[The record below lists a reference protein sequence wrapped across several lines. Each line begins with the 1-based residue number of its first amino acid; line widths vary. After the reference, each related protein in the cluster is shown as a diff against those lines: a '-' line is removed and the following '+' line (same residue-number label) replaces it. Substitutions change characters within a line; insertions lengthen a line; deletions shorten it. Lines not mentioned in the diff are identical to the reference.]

1 MKVLICGANGFV
13 GRHLVYALRKAGHNV
28 IRGVRQPREPNDM
41 EIDYRHDTA
50 KEIWRT
56 RLVGMGAVINAVGV
70 LRSSSRA
77 PMHQL
82 HGEAPRAL
90 FEACAEAG
98 VTRVVHFSALGIDQG
113 IETAYF
119 QTRRMAEATLDNL
132 SGSIQWLILRP
143 SIIYGE
149 DGASARLFRSLA
161 KLPLHALPMGGHQ
174 VLQPVHIDDICEAT
188 TRWLDTD
195 AINKQIISA
204 VGAESTTMRGMLA
217 SYRSQMQ
224 LPAAAHINVPAFL
237 IRFAARIGDV
247 IPSSPLCSDTLTML
261 LAGNT
266 ADSTGFAQLLG
277 RSPLSY
283 RNFIRHNHAST

>member
-1 MKVLICGANGFV
+1 MNVLICGANGFV
-13 GRHLVYALRKAGHNV
+13 GRHLVHALRQAGHTV
-28 IRGVRQPREPNDM
+28 IRGVHQPREPNDM
-41 EIDYRHDTA
+41 EMDYRHDTTKA
-50 KEIWRT
+50 IWRS
-56 RLVGMGAVINAVGV
+56 RLVGIDAVINAVGV
-70 LRSSSRA
+70 LRTSAHA
-77 PMHQL
+77 PMQQL
-82 HGEAPRAL
+82 HGETPSAL

-119 QTRRMAEATLDNL
+119 QTRRMTEATLHKL
-132 SGSIQWLILRP
+132 SGSMQWLILRP

-195 AINKQIISA
+195 AFNNLIISA
-204 VGAESTTMRGMLA
+204 VGAESTTMRGMLD
-217 SYRSQMQ
+217 SYRSQMR
-224 LPAAAHINVPAFL
+224 LPPASHINVPAFL
-237 IRFAARIGDV
+237 IRLAARIGDA

-261 LAGNT
+261 MAGNT
-266 ADSTGFAQLLG
+266 ADSAGFAQLLG
-277 RSPLSY
+277 RPPLSY
-283 RNFIRHNHAST
+283 HHFISPNHATT